1 MSSVQEMKAL
11 LAPKSI
17 AVIGASAKDGSIGNT
32 VVKNLIESGYAGALY
47 PINPKAPEILGIKAY
62 PSILDVPGEV
72 DMAVFCVPAK
82 VVLGAA
88 KECAQK
94 RVKGYVIITSGF
106 SEVGHEG
113 AELERQIVEVAKSGG
128 GRVMG
133 PNIVGVLLNESKAN
147 ASFAPSLPYPGKTA
161 LISQSGALLISLDM
175 ATFVRQLGASS
186 MISLGNMSDVDFSDC
201 IDFYAQDEMT
211 NCISLYIEGVKDGRR
226 FIESGRKAGKPIVAL
241 KSGVSAHGAAA
252 AASHTGSLAGSVK
265 VYDAA
270 FQQAHVIRARDLDEL
285 LDRSQA
291 LALQPTMKGENICV
305 ITNGGGIGVLSSD
318 SAEAYGVP
326 LKTVPQDLQEA
337 FKKCMPD
344 FGSAKNPVDIT
355 GGAGLKGY
363 EDAIAVALKSDWVNG
378 LAVLYCETAV
388 TQPDEIAEGV
398 LRAVKGAGVTDKPI
412 VACFVGGV
420 KCVEAGKKLTAAGI
434 PFYENP
440 DKAMSALA
448 ALRQAAIFQE
458 EGVQDDYVPARD
470 VDQAAARAVI
480 AAARADGRSVLT
492 EPEAKKVF
500 AAYGLPVGKSM
511 VARGEDEAV
520 KLAEEIGYPLVMKIV
535 SPQIIHKSDAGGVKV
550 NIKDEAG
557 VRAAYKTI
565 LANAKAYKA
574 DADIHGILLQSMA
587 PLGKEVIVGS
597 VNDPQFGPTVMFGM
611 GGIFVEV
618 LKDVTF
624 RVAPFSA
631 KTAMGMLPEIK
642 SYKILQGTRGEKRL
656 DQEKLSEIISRISQ
670 LVSELS
676 DEIAETDANPIML
689 YPEGEGLAVVDARII
704 LKKK

>member
-1 MSSVQEMKAL
+1 M
-11 LAPKSI
+11 
-17 AVIGASAKDGSIGNT
+17 
-32 VVKNLIESGYAGALY
+32 
-47 PINPKAPEILGIKAY
+47 
-62 PSILDVPGEV
+62 
-72 DMAVFCVPAK
+72 
-82 VVLGAA
+82 
-88 KECAQK
+88 
-94 RVKGYVIITSGF
+94 
-106 SEVGHEG
+106 
-113 AELERQIVEVAKSGG
+113 
-128 GRVMG
+128 
-133 PNIVGVLLNESKAN
+133 
-147 ASFAPSLPYPGKTA
+147 
-161 LISQSGALLISLDM
+161 
-175 ATFVRQLGASS
+175 
-186 MISLGNMSDVDFSDC
+186 
-201 IDFYAQDEMT
+201 
-211 NCISLYIEGVKDGRR
+211 
-226 FIESGRKAGKPIVAL
+226 
-241 KSGVSAHGAAA
+241 
-252 AASHTGSLAGSVK
+252 
-265 VYDAA
+265 
-270 FQQAHVIRARDLDEL
+270 
-285 LDRSQA
+285 
-291 LALQPTMKGENICV
+291 
-305 ITNGGGIGVLSSD
+305 
-318 SAEAYGVP
+318 P
-326 LKTVPQDLQEA
+326 LKTVPVELQAE

-363 EDAIAVALKSDWVNG
+363 EDAIAVALKSDWVHG

-388 TQPDEIAEGV
+388 TQPDEIAEGI
-398 LRAVKGAGVTDKPI
+398 LRAVKGTGVTDKPI

-420 KCVEAGKKLTAAGI
+420 KCVEAGKKLTAAGV

-448 ALRQAAIFQE
+448 ALRQAALFQA
-458 EGVQDDYVPARD
+458 EGIADDYAPMKD
-470 VDQAAARAVI
+470 VDEAAARAVI

-511 VARGEDEAV
+511 VAKSEDEAV
-520 KLAEEIGYPLVMKIV
+520 KLASEIGYPLVMKIV

-624 RVAPFSA
+624 RVAPFSP
-631 KTAMGMLPEIK
+631 KTAMDMLPEIK

-689 YPEGEGLAVVDARII
+689 YPEGEGLAVVDARVI

>member
-1 MSSVQEMKAL
+1 MSSLQEMKAL
-11 LAPKSI
+11 FAPKSI
-17 AVIGASAKDGSIGNT
+17 AVIGASVKDGSIGNT
-32 VVKNLIESGYAGALY
+32 VVKNLIESGFAGAIY
-47 PINPKAPEILGIKAY
+47 PINPKAPDILGIKAY
-62 PSILDVPGEV
+62 ASVKDVPGEV
-72 DMAVFCVPAK
+72 DIAVFCVPAHI
-82 VVLGAA
+82 VLGAA
-88 KECAQK
+88 RECAEK
-94 RVKGYVIITSGF
+94 KVKGYVVITSGF

-113 AELERQIVEVAKSGG
+113 AELEKQLVEIAKSSG
-128 GRVMG
+128 GRVIG

-175 ATFVRQLGASS
+175 ATFVRQFGASS
-186 MISLGNMSDVDFSDC
+186 MVSLGNMSDVDFADC
-201 IDFYAQDEMT
+201 IDFYAHDENT
-211 NCISLYIEGVKDGRR
+211 NCVSLYIEGVKDGRR

-270 FQQAHVIRARDLDEL
+270 FKQAHVIRARDLDEL

-291 LALQPTMKGENICV
+291 LALQPPMTGKNICV
-305 ITNGGGIGVLSSD
+305 ITNGGGIGVLASD

-326 LKTVPQDLQEA
+326 LATVPKDLQEE

-363 EDAIAVALKSDWVNG
+363 EDAIAVALKSDWVDG

-398 LRAVKGAGVTDKPI
+398 MRAIAATGVKDKPI

-420 KCVEAGKKLTAAGI
+420 KCIAAGKKLTAAGI

-440 DKAMSALA
+440 DKAMSALS
-448 ALRQAAIFQE
+448 ALRQAAIFQA
-458 EGVQDDYVPARD
+458 EGIQDDYVPAKD
-470 VDQAAARAVI
+470 VDQATARAVI
-480 AAARADGRSVLT
+480 AEARADGRNVLT

-500 AAYGLPVGKSM
+500 AAYGLPVGKSQ
-511 VARGEDEAV
+511 VATSEDMAV
-520 KLAEEIGYPLVMKIV
+520 EFAQEIGYPLVMKIV

-565 LANAKAYKA
+565 LANAKAYNA
-574 DADIHGILLQSMA
+574 DANIHGILLQSMA
-587 PLGKEVIVGS
+587 PMGKEVIVGS
-597 VNDPQFGPTVMFGM
+597 VNDPQFGPTVMFGL

-624 RVAPFSA
+624 RVAPFSS
-631 KTAMGMLPEIK
+631 KTAMDMFPEIK
-642 SYKILQGTRGEKRL
+642 SYQILQGTRGEKRL
-656 DQEKLSEIISRISQ
+656 DQEALSVIVSRISQ
-670 LVSELS
+670 LVTELS

-689 YPEGEGLAVVDARII
+689 YPEGQGLAVVDARII

>member
-1 MSSVQEMKAL
+1 MKAL

-17 AVIGASAKDGSIGNT
+17 AVIGASTKDGSIGNT
-32 VVKNLIESGYAGALY
+32 VVKNLIEGGYAGAIY
-47 PINPKAPEILGIKAY
+47 PINPKAPDILGIKAY
-62 PSILDVPGEV
+62 ASILDVPGEV

-88 KECAQK
+88 EECAKKQ
-94 RVKGYVIITSGF
+94 VKGYVIITSGF

-113 AELERQIVEVAKSGG
+113 AELERRVVEVAKSGG

-175 ATFVRQLGASS
+175 ASFVRQLGASS
-186 MISLGNMSDVDFSDC
+186 MISLGNMSDVDFADC
-201 IDFYAQDEMT
+201 IEFYAQDDKT

-226 FIESGRKAGKPIVAL
+226 FIEAGRKAGKPIVAL

-270 FQQAHVIRARDLDEL
+270 FKQAHVIRARDLDEL

-291 LALQPTMKGENICV
+291 LALQPPMKGENICV
-305 ITNGGGIGVLSSD
+305 VTNGGGIGVLSSD
-318 SAEAYGVP
+318 SAEAHGVP
-326 LKTVPQDLQEA
+326 LKTVPVELQAE

-363 EDAIAVALKSDWVNG
+363 EDAIAVALKSDWVHG

-388 TQPDEIAEGV
+388 TQPDEIAEGI
-398 LRAVKGAGVTDKPI
+398 LRAVKGTGVTDKPI

-420 KCVEAGKKLTAAGI
+420 KCVEAGKKLTAAGV

-448 ALRQAAIFQE
+448 ALRQAALFQA
-458 EGVQDDYVPARD
+458 EGIADDYAPMKD
-470 VDQAAARAVI
+470 VDEAAARAVI

-511 VARGEDEAV
+511 VAKSEDEAV
-520 KLAEEIGYPLVMKIV
+520 KLASEIGYPLVMKIV

-624 RVAPFSA
+624 RVAPFSP
-631 KTAMGMLPEIK
+631 KTAMDMLPEIK

-689 YPEGEGLAVVDARII
+689 YPEGEGLAVVDARVI